1 MHSTLPWKCFF
12 FHQTNLAAVAAG
24 VLVPASPSGGSFLS
38 QFFTAG
44 CAAKHRPGGFALL
57 QVLNDLGKNMQRQRS
72 KQGGSRPRIMDRV
85 WWADRLY
92 NKEDILDYDF
102 QIVTKLTKNYV

>member
-1 MHSTLPWKCFF
+1 MHSTLPWKS

-24 VLVPASPSGGSFLS
+24 VLVPAWPSGASFLS
-38 QFFTAG
+38 QLLTAG
-44 CAAKHRPGGFALL
+44 CAAKHRPGDFAIL
-57 QVLNDLGKNMQRQRS
+57 QVLKDLRKNMQSSDQN
-72 KQGGSRPRIMDRV
+72 KGGSMARIMGRV